1 MPIVFFSDIDD
12 SLIQTKRK
20 CLDEPVL
27 TTTAVDKEGLAASFS
42 TPAQQLLI
50 NLCNEHVFIPVTGRN
65 KAALDRVTIE
75 HSSFQ
80 VIDHGAIILN
90 AQGELDGCWAAIL
103 ADQTAQWES
112 LLIDYVNQVQQMID
126 EQALALR
133 CRIISDF
140 DIACYIS
147 IKGEQ
152 TDLAKLA
159 QIGSRFSALDDNA
172 RVHING
178 DNMALLPP
186 YACKK
191 RAVEFLKQRFL
202 VNDQQSLFV
211 GIGDSDSDLA
221 FMQACHFQMIPQK
234 SQITAGK
241 LS

>member
-50 NLCNEHVFIPVTGRN
+50 NLCNEHIFIPVTGRN
-65 KAALDRVTIE
+65 KAALDRVSIA

-80 VIDHGAIILN
+80 VIDHGAIVLN
-90 AQGELDGCWAAIL
+90 AQGELDKGWLNIL
-103 ADQTAQWES
+103 ADQTAQWRPV
-112 LLIDYVNQVQQMID
+112 LTDYVDQVQQVIS
-126 EQALALR
+126 EQKLALR

-140 DIACYIS
+140 GIACYIS

-152 TDLAKLA
+152 ADLTKLA
-159 QIGSRFSALDDNA
+159 QISERFSTLDENA

-191 RAVEFLKQRFL
+191 SAVNYLKQHFL
-202 VNDQQSLFV
+202 ADNQQTLFV

-234 SQITAGK
+234 SQISEGRLA
-241 LS
+241 